1 MLQMQQDTEKEM
13 NPEKTKQTAGRIG
26 RLIRYTIMAAL
37 LYGIYRETGICT
49 TIVFALIFI
58 ENELKTF
65 LMSKV
70 VETQSWTTGVLMRII
85 QKCQEASDE
94 NSKED

>member
-1 MLQMQQDTEKEM
+1 M

-26 RLIRYTIMAAL
+26 RVIRYMFMAAL
-37 LYGIYRETGICT
+37 LYGVYRETGICT
-49 TIVFALIFI
+49 TVVFALIFI

-70 VETQSWTTGVLMRII
+70 VESQQWVTTILMRLI
-85 QKCQEASDE
+85 QKFQEDINE
-94 NSKED
+94 NNKED